1 MMIPKNMK
9 DKTIGILGLGISGKS
24 ALKCLQA
31 VGSRVFA
38 YDDNTSSDLLV
49 TNPNKWP
56 WYELDQIIVSPGIP
70 LTHPLIKK
78 AKKLKIQINNEIDI
92 FARSL
97 PKAKVIGV
105 TGTNGKS
112 TTTSL
117 LGHIISFNGFKV
129 QVGGNIGKAASSLT
143 DPGKDGFIV
152 LELSSFQLET
162 CNNLI
167 LDGAIILNIT
177 PDHLEWHGNLNNYY
191 NSKIKIASFLKKNAP
206 LIISSNDNLCK
217 KATNDLRDNHNVI
230 NINDHNKINHSSIKS
245 LLHYKENLIAS
256 SKILSFLGISEN
268 KSLIAVNTFKG
279 LPHRMEF
286 FLKKEK
292 ITFINDSKATNAE
305 ATLKA
310 LEYYKNIFWIVG
322 GVSKSGGI
330 EPSLNYLGNV
340 RKCFLIGESKNEFFN
355 ILNNKLECS
364 ISNTIEKALEEIFN
378 ETINLSEEITV
389 LLSPAA
395 ASFDQFL
402 NFEKRGQ
409 IFKKLVLEMWGT

>member
-1 MMIPKNMK
+1 MMKPKNMK

-24 ALKCLQA
+24 VFKCLEA
-31 VGSRVFA
+31 AGSTVYA

-92 FARSL
+92 FARSF

-117 LGHIISFNGFKV
+117 LGHILSFNGFKV

-177 PDHLEWHGNLNNYY
+177 PDHIEWHGNLNNYY

-268 KSLIAVNTFKG
+268 KSLIAVDTFKG

-340 RKCFLIGESKNEFFN
+340 RKCFIIGKSKNEFFN
-355 ILNNKLECS
+355 ILKNKLECS

-395 ASFDQFL
+395 ASFDQFE

-409 IFKKLVLEMWGT
+409 IFKKLVLKMWST

>member
-1 MMIPKNMK
+1 MMVPKNMK

-24 ALKCLQA
+24 AFKCLEA
-31 VGSRVFA
+31 VGSKVYA
-38 YDDNTSSDLLV
+38 YDDNTSNDMLA

-92 FARSL
+92 FARSF

-177 PDHLEWHGNLNNYY
+177 PDHIEWHGNLNNYY
-191 NSKIKIASFLKKNAP
+191 NSKIKIASFLKKDAP

-217 KATNDLRDNHNVI
+217 KATNDLKDNHNVI
-230 NINDHNKINHSSIKS
+230 NINEHNKINYNAIKS
-245 LLHYKENLIAS
+245 FIHFKENLIAS
-256 SKILSFLGISEN
+256 TKILSFLGISEN
-268 KSLIAVNTFKG
+268 KSLIAVNSFRG

-340 RKCFLIGESKNEFFN
+340 RKCFIIGESKNEFFN
-355 ILNNKLECS
+355 ILNHKLECS

-395 ASFDQFL
+395 ASFDQFE

-409 IFKKLVLEMWGT
+409 IFKKLVLRMWGT

>member
-1 MMIPKNMK
+1 MIPKNMK

-24 ALKCLQA
+24 AFKCLEA
-31 VGSRVFA
+31 VGSRVYA

-191 NSKIKIASFLKKNAP
+191 NSKIKIASFLKKDAP

-230 NINDHNKINHSSIKS
+230 NINEHNKKNHSSIKS
-245 LLHYKENLIAS
+245 FIHFKENLIAS

-355 ILNNKLECS
+355 TLNNKLECS

-395 ASFDQFL
+395 ASFDQFS

-409 IFKKLVLEMWGT
+409 IFKKLVLKMWGT

>member
-1 MMIPKNMK
+1 MMKPKNMK

-24 ALKCLQA
+24 VFKCLEA
-31 VGSRVFA
+31 AGSTVYA

-92 FARSL
+92 FARSF

-117 LGHIISFNGFKV
+117 LGHILSFNGFKV

-177 PDHLEWHGNLNNYY
+177 PDHIEWHGNLNNYY

-256 SKILSFLGISEN
+256 SKILSFLGISEK
-268 KSLIAVNTFKG
+268 KSLIAVNSFKG

-355 ILNNKLECS
+355 ILKNKLECS

-395 ASFDQFL
+395 ASFDQFE

-409 IFKKLVLEMWGT
+409 IFKKLVLKMWST

>member
-1 MMIPKNMK
+1 MMKPKNMK

-24 ALKCLQA
+24 VFKCLEA
-31 VGSRVFA
+31 AGSTVYA

-92 FARSL
+92 FARSF

-117 LGHIISFNGFKV
+117 LGHILSFNGFKV

-177 PDHLEWHGNLNNYY
+177 PDHIEWHGNLNNYY

-355 ILNNKLECS
+355 TLNNKLECS
-364 ISNTIEKALEEIFN
+364 ISNTIEKALEEIFS

-395 ASFDQFL
+395 ASFDQFV

-409 IFKKLVLEMWGT
+409 IFKKLVLKMWGT

>member
-1 MMIPKNMK
+1 MMKPKNMK

-24 ALKCLQA
+24 VFKCLEA
-31 VGSRVFA
+31 AGSTVYA

-92 FARSL
+92 FARSF

-191 NSKIKIASFLKKNAP
+191 NSKIKIASFLKKDAP
-206 LIISSNDNLCK
+206 LIISSNNNLCK
-217 KATNDLRDNHNVI
+217 KASNDLKDKHNVI
-230 NINDHNKINHSSIKS
+230 NINDHPKINYSSIKS
-245 LLHYKENLIAS
+245 FIHFKENLIAS

-355 ILNNKLECS
+355 ILNSKLECS

-378 ETINLSEEITV
+378 ETINLFEEITV

-395 ASFDQFL
+395 ASFDQFE

-409 IFKKLVLEMWGT
+409 IFKKLVLKMWGT

>member
-24 ALKCLQA
+24 AFKCLEA
-31 VGSRVFA
+31 VGSRVYA

-92 FARSL
+92 FARSF

-177 PDHLEWHGNLNNYY
+177 PDHIEWHGNLNNYY
-191 NSKIKIASFLKKNAP
+191 NSKIKIASFLKKDAP

-230 NINDHNKINHSSIKS
+230 NINEHNKINYSAIKS
-245 LLHYKENLIAS
+245 FIHFKENLIAS

-364 ISNTIEKALEEIFN
+364 ISNTIENALEEIFN

-395 ASFDQFL
+395 ASFDQFE

-409 IFKKLVLEMWGT
+409 IFKKIVLKMWGT

>member
-24 ALKCLQA
+24 AFKCLEA
-31 VGSRVFA
+31 VGSKVYA
-38 YDDNTSSDLLV
+38 YDDNTSNDMLA

-92 FARSL
+92 FARSF

-117 LGHIISFNGFKV
+117 LGHIINFNGFKV

-177 PDHLEWHGNLNNYY
+177 PDHIEWHGNLNNYY
-191 NSKIKIASFLKKNAP
+191 NSKIKIASFLKKDAP

-217 KATNDLRDNHNVI
+217 KATNDLKDNHNVI
-230 NINDHNKINHSSIKS
+230 NINEHNKINYNAIKS
-245 LLHYKENLIAS
+245 FIHFKENLIAS
-256 SKILSFLGISEN
+256 TKILSFLGISEN
-268 KSLIAVNTFKG
+268 KSLIAVNSFRG

-340 RKCFLIGESKNEFFN
+340 RKCFIIGESKNEFFN
-355 ILNNKLECS
+355 ILNHKLECS

-395 ASFDQFL
+395 ASFDQFE

-409 IFKKLVLEMWGT
+409 IFKKLVLRMWGT

>member
-24 ALKCLQA
+24 ALKCLEA

-38 YDDNTSSDLLV
+38 YDDNTSSDLIV
-49 TNPNKWP
+49 TNPNEWP
-56 WYELDQIIVSPGIP
+56 WHELDQIIISPGIP
-70 LTHPLIKK
+70 LTHPLVKK

-191 NSKIKIASFLKKNAP
+191 NSKIKIASFLKKDAP

-217 KATNDLRDNHNVI
+217 KATTDLRDNHNVI
-230 NINDHNKINHSSIKS
+230 NINEHNKINLSSIKS
-245 LLHYKENLIAS
+245 FVHFKENLIAS
-256 SKILSFLGISEN
+256 FRILSFLGISEN

-355 ILNNKLECS
+355 TLNNKLECS
-364 ISNTIEKALEEIFN
+364 ISNTIEKALEEIFS

-395 ASFDQFL
+395 ASFDQFV

-409 IFKKLVLEMWGT
+409 IFKKLVLKMWGT

>member
-24 ALKCLQA
+24 AFKCLEA
-31 VGSRVFA
+31 VGSKVYA
-38 YDDNTSSDLLV
+38 YDDNTSNDMLA

-92 FARSL
+92 FARSF

-177 PDHLEWHGNLNNYY
+177 PDHIEWHGNLNNYY
-191 NSKIKIASFLKKNAP
+191 NSKIKIASFLKKDAP

-217 KATNDLRDNHNVI
+217 KATNDLKDNHNVI
-230 NINDHNKINHSSIKS
+230 NINEHNKINYNAIKS
-245 LLHYKENLIAS
+245 FIHFKENLIAS
-256 SKILSFLGISEN
+256 TKILSFLGISEN
-268 KSLIAVNTFKG
+268 KSLIAVNSFRG

-340 RKCFLIGESKNEFFN
+340 RKCFIIGESKNEFFN
-355 ILNNKLECS
+355 ILNHKLECS

-395 ASFDQFL
+395 ASFDQFE

-409 IFKKLVLEMWGT
+409 IFKKLVLRMWGT

>member
-24 ALKCLQA
+24 AFKCLEA
-31 VGSRVFA
+31 VGSKVYA

-92 FARSL
+92 FARSF

-117 LGHIISFNGFKV
+117 LGHIINFNGFKV

-143 DPGKDGFIV
+143 DPGKDGFII

-162 CNNLI
+162 CKNLI

-177 PDHLEWHGNLNNYY
+177 PDQLVLDGNLIKYY
-191 NSKIKIASFLKKNAP
+191 KSKIKLASFLKKDAP
-206 LIISSNDNLCK
+206 LIISSNDNLC
-217 KATNDLRDNHNVI
+217 
-230 NINDHNKINHSSIKS
+230 
-245 LLHYKENLIAS
+245 
-256 SKILSFLGISEN
+256 
-268 KSLIAVNTFKG
+268 
-279 LPHRMEF
+279 
-286 FLKKEK
+286 
-292 ITFINDSKATNAE
+292 
-305 ATLKA
+305 
-310 LEYYKNIFWIVG
+310 
-322 GVSKSGGI
+322 
-330 EPSLNYLGNV
+330 
-340 RKCFLIGESKNEFFN
+340 
-355 ILNNKLECS
+355 
-364 ISNTIEKALEEIFN
+364 
-378 ETINLSEEITV
+378 
-389 LLSPAA
+389 
-395 ASFDQFL
+395 
-402 NFEKRGQ
+402 
-409 IFKKLVLEMWGT
+409 

>member
-24 ALKCLQA
+24 AFKCLEA
-31 VGSRVFA
+31 VGSKVYA
-38 YDDNTSSDLLV
+38 YDDNTSNDMLA

-70 LTHPLIKK
+70 LSHPLIKK

-92 FARSL
+92 FAISL

-177 PDHLEWHGNLNNYY
+177 PDHIEWHGNLNNYY
-191 NSKIKIASFLKKNAP
+191 NSKIKIASFLKKDAP

-217 KATNDLRDNHNVI
+217 KATNDLKDNHNVI
-230 NINDHNKINHSSIKS
+230 NINEHNKINYNAIKS
-245 LLHYKENLIAS
+245 FIHFKENLIAS
-256 SKILSFLGISEN
+256 TKILSFLGISEN
-268 KSLIAVNTFKG
+268 KSLIAVNSFRG

-340 RKCFLIGESKNEFFN
+340 RKCFIIGESKNEFFN
-355 ILNNKLECS
+355 ILNHKLECS

-395 ASFDQFL
+395 ASFDQFE

-409 IFKKLVLEMWGT
+409 IFKKLVLRMWGT

>member
-9 DKTIGILGLGISGKS
+9 DKTIGIIGLGISGKS
-24 ALKCLQA
+24 AFKCLDA
-31 VGSRVFA
+31 VGSRVYA
-38 YDDNTSSDLLV
+38 YDDNRSSDLLV
-49 TNPNKWP
+49 TNPKNWP

-177 PDHLEWHGNLNNYY
+177 PDHIEWHGNLNNYY
-191 NSKIKIASFLKKNAP
+191 NSKIKIASFLKKDAP

-217 KATNDLRDNHNVI
+217 KATNDLKDNHNVI
-230 NINDHNKINHSSIKS
+230 NINEHNKINYNAIKS
-245 LLHYKENLIAS
+245 FIHFKENLIAS
-256 SKILSFLGISEN
+256 TKILSFLGISEN
-268 KSLIAVNTFKG
+268 KSLIAVNSFRG

-340 RKCFLIGESKNEFFN
+340 RKCFIIGESKNEFFN
-355 ILNNKLECS
+355 ILNHKLECS

-395 ASFDQFL
+395 ASFDQFE

-409 IFKKLVLEMWGT
+409 IFKKLVLRMWGT

>member
-1 MMIPKNMK
+1 MMIPKNVK
-9 DKTIGILGLGISGKS
+9 DKNIGILGLGISGKS
-24 ALKCLQA
+24 AFKCLEA
-31 VGSRVFA
+31 GGSKVYA
-38 YDDNTSSDLLV
+38 YDDNSSSDLLI

-56 WYELDQIIVSPGIP
+56 WYELDQLIVSPGIP
-70 LTHPLIKK
+70 LVHPVIKK

-92 FARSL
+92 FAGSL

-117 LGHIISFNGFKV
+117 LGHIINYNGFKV

-143 DPGKDGFIV
+143 DPGKDGFII

-191 NSKIKIASFLKKNAP
+191 NSKIKIASFLKKEAP
-206 LIISSNDNLCK
+206 LVISSNDNLCK
-217 KATNDLRDNHNVI
+217 KATSDLKENHNVI
-230 NINDHNKINHSSIKS
+230 NINERKKIDYNAIKKFIFF
-245 LLHYKENLIAS
+245 KENIIAS

-268 KSLIAVNTFKG
+268 KSLSAVNAFKG
-279 LPHRMEF
+279 LPHRMEL
-286 FLKKEK
+286 FLKKGK

-305 ATLKA
+305 ASLKA
-310 LEYYKNIFWIVG
+310 LEHYKNIFWIAG

-330 EPSLNYLGNV
+330 ESSLNYLGNV
-340 RKCFLIGESKNEFFN
+340 RKCFLIGESKNDFFN
-355 ILNNKLECS
+355 ILNNKLNCS
-364 ISNTIEKALEEIFN
+364 ISHTMENALEKIFN
-378 ETINLSEEITV
+378 ETKNLSEEITV

-395 ASFDQFL
+395 ASFDQFG

-409 IFKKLVLEMWGT
+409 TFKRLVLKMWET

>member
-24 ALKCLQA
+24 AFKCLEA
-31 VGSRVFA
+31 VGSRVYA

-70 LTHPLIKK
+70 LTHPIIKK

-92 FARSL
+92 FARSF

-177 PDHLEWHGNLNNYY
+177 PDHIEWHGNLSNYY
-191 NSKIKIASFLKKNAP
+191 NSKIKIASFLKKDAP

-217 KATNDLRDNHNVI
+217 QATNDLRDNYNVI
-230 NINDHNKINHSSIKS
+230 NINEHNKINHSSIKS
-245 LLHYKENLIAS
+245 FMHFKENLIAS
-256 SKILSFLGISEN
+256 SKILSFLGISEK
-268 KSLIAVNTFKG
+268 KSLVAVNTFKG

-286 FLKKEK
+286 FLKKEN

-330 EPSLNYLGNV
+330 EPSLSYLGNV

-364 ISNTIEKALEEIFN
+364 ISDTIEKALEEIFN
-378 ETINLSEEITV
+378 ETIDLSEEITV

-395 ASFDQFL
+395 ASFDQFE

-409 IFKKLVLEMWGT
+409 IFKKLVLKMWGN

>member
-1 MMIPKNMK
+1 MMIPKNMENK
-9 DKTIGILGLGISGKS
+9 SIGILGLGISGKS
-24 ALKCLQA
+24 VFKCLEA
-31 VGSRVFA
+31 VGSRVYA
-38 YDDNTSSDLLV
+38 YDDNNSSDLLV

-191 NSKIKIASFLKKNAP
+191 NSKIKIASFLKKDAP

-230 NINDHNKINHSSIKS
+230 IINEHNKINHSSIKS
-245 LLHYKENLIAS
+245 FIHFKENLIAS

-340 RKCFLIGESKNEFFN
+340 RKCFIIGKSKNEFFN
-355 ILNNKLECS
+355 ILKNKLECS

-395 ASFDQFL
+395 ASFDQFE

-409 IFKKLVLEMWGT
+409 IFKKLVLKMWST

>member
-1 MMIPKNMK
+1 MIPKNMK

-24 ALKCLQA
+24 AFKCLEA
-31 VGSRVFA
+31 VGSKVYA
-38 YDDNTSSDLLV
+38 YDDNTSNDMLA

-92 FARSL
+92 FARSF

-177 PDHLEWHGNLNNYY
+177 PDHIEWHGNLNNYY
-191 NSKIKIASFLKKNAP
+191 NSKIKIASFLKKDAP

-217 KATNDLRDNHNVI
+217 KATNDLKDNHNVI
-230 NINDHNKINHSSIKS
+230 NINEHNKINYNAIKS
-245 LLHYKENLIAS
+245 FIHFKENLIAS
-256 SKILSFLGISEN
+256 TKILSFLGISEN
-268 KSLIAVNTFKG
+268 KSLIAVNSFRG

-340 RKCFLIGESKNEFFN
+340 RKCFIIGESKNEFFN
-355 ILNNKLECS
+355 ILNHKLECS

-395 ASFDQFL
+395 ASFDQFE

-409 IFKKLVLEMWGT
+409 IFKKLVLRMWGT

>member
-24 ALKCLQA
+24 AFKCLEA
-31 VGSRVFA
+31 VGSRVYA

-92 FARSL
+92 FARSF

-129 QVGGNIGKAASSLT
+129 QVGGNIGQAASSLT

-177 PDHLEWHGNLNNYY
+177 PDHIEWHGNLNNYY
-191 NSKIKIASFLKKNAP
+191 NSKIKIASFLKKDAP

-230 NINDHNKINHSSIKS
+230 NINGHNKINRSSIKS
-245 LLHYKENLIAS
+245 FIHFKENLIAS

-330 EPSLNYLGNV
+330 EPTLNYLGNV

-364 ISNTIEKALEEIFN
+364 ISHTIEKALEEIFN

-395 ASFDQFL
+395 ASFDQFE

-409 IFKKLVLEMWGT
+409 IFKKLVLKMWGT

>member
-24 ALKCLQA
+24 AFKCLEA
-31 VGSRVFA
+31 VGSKVYA
-38 YDDNTSSDLLV
+38 YDDNTSNDMLA

-92 FARSL
+92 FARSF

-177 PDHLEWHGNLNNYY
+177 PDHIEWHGNLNNYY
-191 NSKIKIASFLKKNAP
+191 NSKIKIASFLKKDAP

-217 KATNDLRDNHNVI
+217 KATNDLKDNHNVI
-230 NINDHNKINHSSIKS
+230 NINEHNKINYNAIKS
-245 LLHYKENLIAS
+245 FIHFKENLIAS
-256 SKILSFLGISEN
+256 TKILSFLGISEN
-268 KSLIAVNTFKG
+268 KSLIAVNSFRG

-322 GVSKSGGI
+322 GVSKFGGI

-340 RKCFLIGESKNEFFN
+340 RKCFIIGESKNEFFN
-355 ILNNKLECS
+355 ILNHKLECS

-395 ASFDQFL
+395 ASFDQFE

-409 IFKKLVLEMWGT
+409 IFKKLVLRMWGT

>member
-24 ALKCLQA
+24 AFKCLEA
-31 VGSRVFA
+31 VGSKVYA
-38 YDDNTSSDLLV
+38 YDDNTSNDMLA

-92 FARSL
+92 FARSF

-177 PDHLEWHGNLNNYY
+177 PDHIEWHGNLNNYY
-191 NSKIKIASFLKKNAP
+191 NSKIKIASFLKKDAP

-217 KATNDLRDNHNVI
+217 KATNDLKDNHNVI
-230 NINDHNKINHSSIKS
+230 NINEHNKINYNAIKS
-245 LLHYKENLIAS
+245 FIHFKENLIAS
-256 SKILSFLGISEN
+256 TKILSFLGISEN
-268 KSLIAVNTFKG
+268 KSLVAVDTFKG

-310 LEYYKNIFWIVG
+310 LEYYKNIFWIAG
-322 GVSKSGGI
+322 GVSKFGGI
-330 EPSLNYLGNV
+330 ESSLNYLENV

-355 ILNNKLECS
+355 ILNSKLDCS
-364 ISNTIEKALEEIFN
+364 ISNTIQKALDEIFY
-378 ETINLSEEITV
+378 ETLNLSEEITV

-395 ASFDQFL
+395 ASFDQFG

-409 IFKKLVLEMWGT
+409 VFKKLVFKMWGN

>member
-9 DKTIGILGLGISGKS
+9 DKTIGIIGLGISGKS
-24 ALKCLQA
+24 AFKCLDA
-31 VGSRVFA
+31 VGSRVYA
-38 YDDNTSSDLLV
+38 YDDNRSSDLLV
-49 TNPNKWP
+49 TNPKNWP

-70 LTHPLIKK
+70 LSHPLIKK

-92 FARSL
+92 FAISL

-177 PDHLEWHGNLNNYY
+177 PDHIEWHGNLNNYY
-191 NSKIKIASFLKKNAP
+191 NSKIKIASFLKKGAP

-217 KATNDLRDNHNVI
+217 KAANELKDNHNVI
-230 NINDHNKINHSSIKS
+230 NIYERNKKNHSQIKS
-245 LLHYKENLIAS
+245 LMHINENLMAS

-268 KSLIAVNTFKG
+268 KSLIAADTFKG

-305 ATLKA
+305 ATQKA
-310 LEYYKNIFWIVG
+310 LEYYKNIFWIAG
-322 GVSKSGGI
+322 GVSKFGGI
-330 EPSLNYLGNV
+330 ESSLNYLQNV

-364 ISNTIEKALEEIFN
+364 ISNTIQKALNEIFY
-378 ETINLSEEITV
+378 ETLNLSEEITV

-395 ASFDQFL
+395 ASFDQFE

-409 IFKKLVLEMWGT
+409 VFKKLVFKMWGN